1 MPLVVEDSEVVV
13 LVCAVEDSEVVVL
26 CAVEDSDVVVL
37 KFNFF

>member
-13 LVCAVEDSEVVVL
+13 LVCAVEDSEVVV